1 MVSDIIFVLIILFW
15 VTLAG
20 FFAGSETGIYQL
32 SRLRLRIGIEKGHF
46 SYVILGRLMDDSSRL
61 LISMLI
67 GTNLAYYAVTTFV
80 TYLLLDRF
88 IGKYTVEIF
97 ATLLTVPVLFVFSE
111 LIPKSLFYHR
121 ADFLM
126 PVSAPILLV
135 FHKIFKY
142 SGAVAFLRYVS
153 GVFFRLS
160 RADRSTGGIGNAVGS
175 PYIKAILQETQEE
188 GYLSSVQADIL
199 RRVVDI
205 PRIRVGAVMTP
216 IERVAMVDV
225 NCGKTA
231 LFKALTE
238 NTFTRLPVYRDR
250 TENIIGFIDIYE
262 ALCSKDDFSSLDKFV
277 KPIQQIAAATP
288 VTKATNIMQSGGQ
301 KIVLVTMR
309 LRGAV
314 PAAVGI
320 VTMKDLVE
328 ELLGELSEW

>member
-15 VTLAG
+15 VMLAG
-20 FFAGSETGIYQL
+20 FFGGSETGIYQL

-46 SYVILGRLMDDSSRL
+46 SYVILGRLMDDSPRL

-67 GTNLAYYAVTTFV
+67 GTNLAYYAATSFV

-88 IGKYTVEIF
+88 ISEHTVAIF
-97 ATLLTVPVLFVFSE
+97 ATVVTAPVLFVFSE

-126 PVSAPILLV
+126 PVSAPVLVV
-135 FHKIFKY
+135 FHKIFKS
-142 SGAVAFLRYVS
+142 SGAVAFLKYVS
-153 GVFFRLS
+153 GLFSRLTGV
-160 RADRSTGGIGNAVGS
+160 DRTTGGIGNAVGS
-175 PYIKAILQETQEE
+175 SYIKAIFQETHEE
-188 GYLSSVQADIL
+188 GYLSPVQADIL

-205 PRIRVGAVMTP
+205 PRIRVGTVMTP
-216 IERVAMVDV
+216 IERVARVDI
-225 NCGKTA
+225 NCGKTR
-231 LFKALTE
+231 LLKILTE

-250 TENIIGFIDIYE
+250 AENIIGFVNIFE
-262 ALCSKDDFSSLDKFV
+262 ALCSKNDFTSLDKFV
-277 KPIQQIAAATP
+277 KPIQQIDAATP
-288 VTKATNIMQSGGQ
+288 VTKAINIMQSGGQ

-309 LRGAV
+309 MRSGV
-314 PAAVGI
+314 PAAIGI

>member
-1 MVSDIIFVLIILFW
+1 MISDIIFVLIILFW
-15 VTLAG
+15 VMLAG

-46 SYVILGRLMDDSSRL
+46 SYVILGRLMDDSSSL

-67 GTNLAYYAVTTFV
+67 GTNLAYYAVTSFV
-80 TYLLLDRF
+80 TYLLLDHF
-88 IGKYTVEIF
+88 IGEHTVEIF

-126 PVSAPILLV
+126 PISAPILVV
-135 FHKIFKY
+135 FHKIFKW

-153 GVFFRLS
+153 GLFSRLTG
-160 RADRSTGGIGNAVGS
+160 ADKTTGGIGNAVGS
-175 PYIKAILQETQEE
+175 SYIKTIFQETHEE

-205 PRIRVGAVMTP
+205 PRIRVRAVMTP

-225 NCGKTA
+225 NCGKTR

-238 NTFTRLPVYRDR
+238 NTFTRLPVYQDR
-250 TENIIGFIDIYE
+250 AENIIGFVNIYE
-262 ALCSKDDFSSLDKFV
+262 ALRSKDDFTSLDKFV
-277 KPIQQIAAATP
+277 KPIQQIIAATP
-288 VTKATNIMQSGGQ
+288 VTKAINIMQSGGQ

-309 LRGAV
+309 MRSGV